1 MKFWLL
7 AAVTLTLPAGMAAQA
22 PANVPDNAPAR
33 IHPLPTLREQAVEQ
47 QAWLEQRMN
56 RVLPELMA
64 EYDVDM

>member
-7 AAVTLTLPAGMAAQA
+7 AAVTLTLPAGMTAQA

-47 QAWLEQRMN
+47 QAWLEN
-56 RVLPELMA
+56 YESSF
-64 EYDVDM
+64 EEDSK